1 MVLIYHYRQRSGGGG
16 WKKKYFCFFF
26 CSNSRGFALFITNK
40 RRNAKDLRWVLFQA
54 LFPFFF
60 FLPAMDAKN
69 KQMAVKCMTHKH
81 KLKRGS
87 IWPFPSP
94 WSYLQTWKSKNM
106 LFCPCRLAW
115 HWPQL
120 FDTSLFILT
129 YYTKGLKAMSLCFMC
144 NKQDISDLFPL

>member
-1 MVLIYHYRQRSGGGG
+1 MGEGVGRRNISAS
-16 WKKKYFCFFF
+16 FF

-54 LFPFFF
+54 LFPFFSF
-60 FLPAMDAKN
+60 SQPWMPRTNKWQWNAWHINTNSNVEVFDLFLLPDPIF
-69 KQMAVKCMTHKH
+69 KH
-81 KLKRGS
+81 ERA
-87 IWPFPSP
+87 
-94 WSYLQTWKSKNM
+94 KNM

-115 HWPQL
+115 HWQQL

-129 YYTKGLKAMSLCFMC
+129 YYTKGLKATSLCFMC